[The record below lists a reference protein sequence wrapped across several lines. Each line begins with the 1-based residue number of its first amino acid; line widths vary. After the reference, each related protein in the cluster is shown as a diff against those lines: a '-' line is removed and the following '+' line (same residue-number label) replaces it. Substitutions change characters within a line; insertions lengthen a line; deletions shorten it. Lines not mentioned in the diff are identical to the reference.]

1 MMGGPMMIEIE
12 GLWTRFGRFDAVR
25 GLDLSVPE
33 GSAFALIGANGA
45 GKTTTIK
52 TAMNILEPDRGSVR
66 VMGTDS
72 RRLGPGDYA
81 RIGYVSENQDLPEGL
96 TVAQFLA
103 YLRPFYPTW
112 DKALEAEVLGQ
123 TQLPPGRRIRNLSH
137 GMRVKLALA
146 GALAFRP
153 RLLILDEPFSG
164 LDPLVRDEFME
175 LLLGQG
181 DDTTLLISSHELGEI
196 EGVATH
202 VGFIDQGRLLFQ
214 ESMEDLSARFREVH
228 VTLEGDAVVPAAAPS
243 EWSDL
248 KAAGSVISFVDT
260 QFDEARLRVQAAAV
274 LGPVRRIDIRPVELR
289 SIFTT
294 IARSIRKEAA

>member
-1 MMGGPMMIEIE
+1 MIEID
-12 GLWTRFGRFDAVR
+12 GLWKRFGRFDAVR

-33 GSAFALIGANGA
+33 GSAFALIGPNGA

-52 TAMNILEPDRGSVR
+52 TAMNIIAPDGGSVR
-66 VMGTDS
+66 IMGVDS
-72 RRLGPGDYA
+72 RRLGPPDYA

-112 DKALEAEVLGQ
+112 DRTLEAEVLGQ
-123 TQLPPGRRIRNLSH
+123 SQLPPDRRIRNLSH
-137 GMRVKLALA
+137 GMRMKLALA

-164 LDPLVRDEFME
+164 LDSLVRDEFME
-175 LLLGQG
+175 LLLGQVG
-181 DDTTLLISSHELGEI
+181 DATLLISSHELGEI

-214 ESMEDLSARFREVH
+214 EPLEHLSARVREIH
-228 VTLEGDAVVPAAAPS
+228 VTLEGEAALPSAPPS
-243 EWSDL
+243 HWLDL
-248 KAAGSVISFVDT
+248 KLSGSVVSFVDT
-260 QFDEARLRVQAAAV
+260 RFDETRLRAQAAAL

-289 SIFTT
+289 AIFTT

>member
-1 MMGGPMMIEIE
+1 MMIEIE
-12 GLWTRFGRFDAVR
+12 GLWKRFGRFDAVR
-25 GLDLSVPE
+25 GLDLHVPE
-33 GSAFALIGANGA
+33 GSAFALIGPNGA

-52 TAMNILEPDRGSVR
+52 TAMNFIEPDRGSVTM
-66 VMGTDS
+66 MGADS
-72 RRLGPGDYA
+72 RRLGPKEYA
-81 RIGYVSENQDLPEGL
+81 QIGYVSENQDLPEGL

-112 DKALEAEVLGQ
+112 DRELEAAVLGQ
-123 TQLPPGRRIRNLSH
+123 AQLPPGRRIRNLSH
-137 GMRVKLALA
+137 GMRAKLALA
-146 GALAFRP
+146 AALAYRP

-175 LLLGQG
+175 LLLGQAG
-181 DDTTLLISSHELGEI
+181 DATLLISSHELGEI

-202 VGFIDQGRLLFQ
+202 IGFIDQGQLLFQ
-214 ESMEDLSARFREVH
+214 EPLESLSARIREVH
-228 VTLEGDAVVPAAAPS
+228 VTLDGDAALPLAAPGD
-243 EWSDL
+243 WLDL
-248 KAAGSVISFVDT
+248 KVAGSVVSFVDT
-260 QFDEARLRVQAAAV
+260 RFDEARLRSQAVEV

>member
-1 MMGGPMMIEIE
+1 MMIEIE
-12 GLWTRFGRFDAVR
+12 GLWKRFGRFDAVR
-25 GLDLSVPE
+25 GLDLSVPD
-33 GSAFALIGANGA
+33 GSAFALIGPNGA

-52 TAMNILEPDRGSVR
+52 TAMNIIEPDRGAIT

-72 RRLGPGDYA
+72 RRLGPADYA
-81 RIGYVSENQDLPEGL
+81 QIGYVSENQDLPEGL

-112 DKALEAEVLGQ
+112 DTDLEAAILGQ
-123 TQLPPGRRIRNLSH
+123 AQLPPDRKIRNLSH

-146 GALAFRP
+146 SALAYRP
-153 RLLILDEPFSG
+153 KLLILDEPFSG

-175 LLLGQG
+175 LLLGQLG
-181 DDTTLLISSHELGEI
+181 GATLLISSHELGEI

-202 VGFIDQGRLLFQ
+202 IGFIDEGKLLFQ
-214 ESMEDLSARFREVH
+214 EPLEALSARIREVH
-228 VTLEGDAVVPAAAPS
+228 VTLEGDAVVPASAPNA
-243 EWSDL
+243 WLDL
-248 KAAGSVISFVDT
+248 RAAGSVLSFVDT
-260 QFDEARLRVQAAAV
+260 RFDEEKLRAQAAAV

>member
-1 MMGGPMMIEIE
+1 MMIEIE
-12 GLWTRFGRFDAVR
+12 GLWKRFGRFDAVR

-33 GSAFALIGANGA
+33 GSAFALIGPNGA

-52 TAMNILEPDRGSVR
+52 TAMNIIEPDRGTVTI
-66 VMGTDS
+66 MGVDS

-81 RIGYVSENQDLPEGL
+81 QIGYVSENQDLPEGL

-103 YLRPFYPTW
+103 YLRPYYPTW
-112 DKALEAEVLGQ
+112 DRALETEVLGQ
-123 TQLPPGRRIRNLSH
+123 SQLPPDRRIRNLSH
-137 GMRVKLALA
+137 GMRMKLALA

-175 LLLGQG
+175 LLLAQIG
-181 DDTTLLISSHELGEI
+181 DATVLISSHELGEI

-202 VGFIDQGRLLFQ
+202 IGFIDQGRLLFQ
-214 ESMEDLSARFREVH
+214 EPLEELSARVREVH
-228 VTLEGDAVVPAAAPS
+228 VTLEGDAAVPAAAPA
-243 EWSDL
+243 EWLDL
-248 KAAGSVISFVDT
+248 RAAGSVVSFVDT
-260 QFDEARLRVQAAAV
+260 RFDEDRLRAQAASV
-274 LGPVRRIDIRPVELR
+274 LGPIRRIDIRPVELR

>member
-1 MMGGPMMIEIE
+1 MIEIE
-12 GLWTRFGRFDAVR
+12 GLWKRFGRFDAVR
-25 GLDLSVPE
+25 GLSLSAPE
-33 GSAFALIGANGA
+33 GSAYALIGPNGA

-52 TAMNILEPDRGSVR
+52 TAMNFIAPDRGQVT
-66 VMGTDS
+66 VMGVDS
-72 RRLGPGDYA
+72 RRLGPADYA
-81 RIGYVSENQDLPEGL
+81 RIGYVSENQELPGGL
-96 TVAQFLA
+96 TVAQFLD

-112 DKALEAEVLGQ
+112 DRALEAAILGQ
-123 TQLPPGRRIRNLSH
+123 AQLPPDRRIHNLSH

-146 GALAFRP
+146 SALAYRP

-175 LLLGQG
+175 LLLAQLG
-181 DDTTLLISSHELGEI
+181 DTTLLISSHELGEI

-214 ESMEDLSARFREVH
+214 EPLEALSARIREVH
-228 VTLEGDAVVPAAAPS
+228 VTLEGDAALPAAAPGD
-243 EWSDL
+243 WLDL
-248 KAAGSVISFVDT
+248 RVAGSVVSFVDT
-260 QFDEARLRVQAAAV
+260 RFDEARLRAQAAEL

>member
-1 MMGGPMMIEIE
+1 MGGPMMIEIE

-52 TAMNILEPDRGSVR
+52 TAMNILEPDQGSVR

-123 TQLPPGRRIRNLSH
+123 TQLPRDRRIRNLSH

-202 VGFIDQGRLLFQ
+202 IGFIDQGQLLFQ

-260 QFDEARLRVQAAAV
+260 HFDEARLRAQAAAV

>member
-1 MMGGPMMIEIE
+1 MIEID
-12 GLWTRFGRFDAVR
+12 GLWKRFGRFDAVR

-33 GSAFALIGANGA
+33 GSAFALIGPNGA

-52 TAMNILEPDRGSVR
+52 TAMNIIAPDGGSVR
-66 VMGTDS
+66 IMGVDS
-72 RRLGPGDYA
+72 RRLGPPDYA

-112 DKALEAEVLGQ
+112 DPELEAEVLGQ
-123 TQLPPGRRIRNLSH
+123 SQLPPDRRIRNLSH
-137 GMRVKLALA
+137 GMRMKLALA

-164 LDPLVRDEFME
+164 LDSLVRDEFME
-175 LLLGQG
+175 LLLGQVG
-181 DDTTLLISSHELGEI
+181 DATLLISSHELGEI

-214 ESMEDLSARFREVH
+214 EPLEHLSARVREIH
-228 VTLEGDAVVPAAAPS
+228 VTLEGEAALPSAPPS
-243 EWSDL
+243 HWLDL
-248 KAAGSVISFVDT
+248 KLSGSVVSFVDT
-260 QFDEARLRVQAAAV
+260 RFDETRLRAQAAAL

-289 SIFTT
+289 AIFTT

>member
-1 MMGGPMMIEIE
+1 MTMIEIE
-12 GLWTRFGRFDAVR
+12 GLWKRFGRFDAVR

-33 GSAFALIGANGA
+33 GSAFVLVGPNGA

-52 TAMNILEPDRGSVR
+52 TAMNMIEPDKGRIA
-66 VMGTDS
+66 VMGVDS
-72 RRLGPGDYA
+72 RRLASGDYA
-81 RIGYVSENQDLPEGL
+81 RIGYVSENQHLPDGL

-112 DKALEAEVLGQ
+112 DRELEAAILGQ
-123 TQLPPGRRIRNLSH
+123 SHLPPERRIRHLSH
-137 GMRVKLALA
+137 GMRMKLTLV

-153 RLLILDEPFSG
+153 KLLILDEPFSG

-175 LLLGQG
+175 LLLGQVG
-181 DDTTLLISSHELGEI
+181 DATLLMSSHELGEV

-202 VGFIDQGRLLFQ
+202 IGFIDQGRLLFQ
-214 ESMEDLSARFREVH
+214 EPLEDLSARVREVH
-228 VTLEGDAVVPAAAPS
+228 ITLEGDAAIPASAPA
-243 EWSDL
+243 EWLDL
-248 KAAGSVISFVDT
+248 KATGSVLSFVDT
-260 QFDEARLRVQAAAV
+260 RFDEERLKAQAASL
-274 LGPVRRIDIRPVELR
+274 LGPIRRIDIRPVQLR